1 MRPYSSGEQNL
12 QKKWMVINLKKIMLT
27 TLDICTVRRVRE
39 TTIKHGVVQRF
50 YSYRSLDRE
59 STTDALLR
67 ISEKIKSD
75 N

>member
-12 QKKWMVINLKKIMLT
+12 QKKWMAINSKKIMLT

-39 TTIKHGVVQRF
+39 TTIKHGVAQRF

-67 ISEKIKSD
+67 ILEKIKSD